1 MDFLVGFILI
11 ATGVII
17 LRYRFQI
24 YHFVGEWDWANKY
37 LGSTTNAL
45 AVVGCGLIFVGV
57 AFPFGAFDGMKNQ
70 NVAPSQNTQ
79 TEQTTQ
85 NNPFQNARQ

>member
-1 MDFLVGFILI
+1 MDFLVGLILI
-11 ATGVII
+11 IAGII
-17 LRYRFQI
+17 MIRYRFQI

-37 LGSTTNAL
+37 VGGSKNAIVL
-45 AVVGCGLIFVGV
+45 IGCGLIFVGV

-70 NVAPSQNTQ
+70 NVTSSQNIQ